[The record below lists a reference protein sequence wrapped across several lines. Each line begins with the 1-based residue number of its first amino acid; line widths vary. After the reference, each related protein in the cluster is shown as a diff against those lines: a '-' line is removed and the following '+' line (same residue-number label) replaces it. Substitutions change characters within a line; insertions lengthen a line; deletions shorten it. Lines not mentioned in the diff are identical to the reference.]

1 MTGEDQVKDR
11 ILGDEVR
18 GTVLH
23 SDLEAIVKVCLY
35 SQSTRRF
42 RMEKCWDLT

>member
-1 MTGEDQVKDR
+1 MKDR